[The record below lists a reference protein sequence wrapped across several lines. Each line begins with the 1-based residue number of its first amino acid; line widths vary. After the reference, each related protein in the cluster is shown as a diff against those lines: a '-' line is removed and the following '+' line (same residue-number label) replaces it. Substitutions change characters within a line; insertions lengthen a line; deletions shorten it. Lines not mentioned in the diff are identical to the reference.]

1 MKLVICKNY
10 DEVSQEAANTV
21 ARLVKENPKCVLGLP
36 TGSTPL
42 GMYRRLIE
50 MNKNGEIDFSEVTT
64 FNLDEYYPINKNN
77 SQSYHFFMYDNFFN
91 HINIKKENVHIL
103 NGEAS
108 SPEEECE
115 NYERLI
121 ENCGGIDLQVLGIG
135 QNGHIGFN
143 EPAEVLKSATH
154 LTSLTQ
160 NTIDANS
167 RFFESK
173 DEVPKSALTMGIGS
187 ILKARSIIMLAS
199 GKEKTKAVAELL
211 KGDITTQNPST
222 VLNAHGC
229 VTLFTDIAALGK

>member
-10 DEVSQEAANTV
+10 DEVSQEAANVV

-42 GMYRRLIE
+42 GLYRRLIE
-50 MNKNGEIDFSEVTT
+50 MHQNGELDFSGVTT
-64 FNLDEYYPINKNN
+64 FNLDEYYPISKNN
-77 SQSYHFFMYDNFFN
+77 PQSYHFFMYDNFFN

-103 NGEAS
+103 NGEAAD
-108 SPEEECE
+108 PDKECE

-121 ENCGGIDLQVLGIG
+121 EKSGGIDLQVLGIG

-143 EPAEVLKSATH
+143 EPDKSLKSTTH
-154 LTSLTQ
+154 LTYLTQ

-167 RFFESK
+167 RFFENK
-173 DEVPKSALTMGIGS
+173 DEVPKRSLTMGIGS
-187 ILKARSIIMLAS
+187 ILKAKSIIVLAS
-199 GKEKTKAVAELL
+199 GKGKANAVCELL

-222 VLNAHGC
+222 ILNAHGN
-229 VTLFTDIAALGK
+229 VALFADSEALAR